1 MTEKL
6 KTGPSKRPLWTGTLT
21 IGLVNLPLKLFP
33 MIYDKAISF
42 RFLHKPDGHPLKY
55 QKVCTEDDKVVP
67 WEEVVKGY
75 EVSKNMYVM
84 LEVKEL
90 EAIKPESDK
99 KIRISKFVDYLSVD
113 PIYYNKSYILMPNKS
128 NEAYSLLLTAL
139 QKKAKAAVGRITL
152 RTKEYPALVHAY
164 KGSLILTTLR
174 YNYDV
179 VDPQE
184 YKELKNLE
192 KPEQKELEIANK
204 IIEDLSGEFEINEF
218 EDQYRK
224 KVEEII
230 KKKLKGQTIK
240 VEKPQKEEAKEL
252 MVALRETLKQLQ
264 KK

>member
-1 MTEKL
+1 MVEKA
-6 KTGPSKRPLWTGTLT
+6 KPSNRPIWTGSLT

-33 MIYDKAISF
+33 MIYDKGISF
-42 RFLHKPDGHPLKY
+42 RFLHKTDGQPLKY
-55 QKVCTEDDKVVP
+55 QKVCTKDKKVIP
-67 WEEVVKGY
+67 WEEVSKGY

-84 LEVKEL
+84 LDTKEL
-90 EAIKPESDK
+90 KAIRPESDK

-113 PIYYNKSYILMPNKS
+113 PIYYNKSYVLMPDKNK
-128 NEAYSLLLTAL
+128 EAYSLLLTAL
-139 QKKAKAAVGRITL
+139 QKKGKAAVGKITL
-152 RTKEYPALVHAY
+152 RTKEYPVLVHAY
-164 KGSLILTTLR
+164 RGSLVLTTMR
-174 YNYDV
+174 YSYDV

-184 YKELKNLE
+184 YKDLKNLE
-192 KPEQKELEIANK
+192 KPKQNELEIANK
-204 IIEDLSGEFEINEF
+204 IIEDLSGEFNIDEF
-218 EDQYRK
+218 EDQYSK